1 VFELHFRVD
10 YIDTDAMGV
19 AHHSSYCRWLE
30 RARVDWLASLG
41 VSYAKMEAEGYA
53 LPVRRLEL
61 EYFKPL
67 RFDDRAVISL
77 RLARM
82 DRVRMNIEYE
92 IWKTRGRTL
101 GDLSEHEGQ
110 SENQGQSEKNQGDK
124 ILDKILVSRAIT
136 ELVLVKNLKPASIP
150 EEWRKKWQQPSV
162 VKS

>member
-41 VSYAKMEAEGYA
+41 MSYAKMEAEGYA

-92 IWKTRGRTL
+92 IWKTRARTQ
-101 GDLSEHEGQ
+101 GDLFENEGQ
-110 SENQGQSEKNQGDK
+110 SKNEGQSEKNQGDK
-124 ILDKILVSRAIT
+124 ILVSRAAT